1 MSDKKIKIKELAC
14 ELKVSNP
21 DMLKAAMDE
30 GISARNSAASVTPEE
45 ADRLRKHFDKLRGD
59 DKSKEVIVRRRTG
72 PRPPR
77 GERGR
82 AQAKSGEAPE
92 AKPAELAADQAQSQP
107 AGQEAPA
114 APVKAPVQ
122 EQAPQAE
129 AKPQAEPQ
137 AQAPASEAPKEA
149 SALEAREGQAAEAS
163 DDRPHEQAGG
173 EAEAPRVRI
182 ISRPAAP

>member
-1 MSDKKIKIKELAC
+1 MSEKKIKIKELAC

-45 ADRLRKHFDKLRGD
+45 ADRLRKHFDKLRSGD
-59 DKSKEVIVRRRTG
+59 QRKEVIVRRRTG

-92 AKPAELAADQAQSQP
+92 AKPAELAADQSGDQTS
-107 AGQEAPA
+107 G
-114 APVKAPVQ
+114 K
-122 EQAPQAE
+122 
-129 AKPQAEPQ
+129 
-137 AQAPASEAPKEA
+137 
-149 SALEAREGQAAEAS
+149 
-163 DDRPHEQAGG
+163 GG
-173 EAEAPRVRI
+173 GDTWTATATG
-182 ISRPAAP
+182 